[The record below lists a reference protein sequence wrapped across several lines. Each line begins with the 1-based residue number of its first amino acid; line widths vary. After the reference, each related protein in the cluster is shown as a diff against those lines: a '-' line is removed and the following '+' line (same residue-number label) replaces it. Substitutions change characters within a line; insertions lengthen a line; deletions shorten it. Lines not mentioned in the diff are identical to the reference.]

1 MPAMHRFLQL
11 LLVVALFPIPGNL
24 SSQAVVLDE
33 GTFLVEIGGR
43 RIGTETFRI
52 RRAGFGDN
60 TRVIAQGNL
69 DLVEDGESQVIQSAL
84 GTVGVSMSLNAY
96 QSRVSS
102 PAELQ
107 VRLQRRGDRLI
118 SETVS
123 EAGKEERE
131 YPRLSSQTPTVLLD
145 RFFAHHYYFLAQYL
159 QPGETRISIIH
170 PRPGGQVSGVLQM
183 LDVQPVELGPTLIQG
198 QRVEL
203 QLEGER
209 HEVWLDNQN
218 RVLRVEIASLGYVA
232 IRREAPP

>member
-1 MPAMHRFLQL
+1 MHRFLRL
-11 LLVVALFPIPGNL
+11 LLLVALFPVPCDL

-33 GTFLVEIGGR
+33 GAFFVEIGGR

-84 GTVGVSMSLNAY
+84 GTVGVGMSLNAY
-96 QSRVSS
+96 QIKVSS

-107 VRLQRRGDRLI
+107 VRLQRRGNRFI
-118 SETVS
+118 SVTTS

-145 RFFAHHYYFLAQYL
+145 RFFAHHYFFLAQYL
-159 QPGETRISIIH
+159 QPEETRISIIH
-170 PRPGGQVSGVLQM
+170 PRPGGQVSGILQM
-183 LDVQPVELGPTLIQG
+183 LDVQPVELGVISIQS

-203 QLEGER
+203 LLEGER

-218 RVLRVEIASLGYVA
+218 RVLRVKIASLGYAA
-232 IRREAPP
+232 IRREVPP